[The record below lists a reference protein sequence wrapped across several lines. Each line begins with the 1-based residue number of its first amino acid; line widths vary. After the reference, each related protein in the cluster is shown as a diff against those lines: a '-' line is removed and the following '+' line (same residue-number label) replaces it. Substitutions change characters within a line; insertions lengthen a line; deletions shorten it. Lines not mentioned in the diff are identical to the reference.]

1 MRFTYFLLTF
11 LLASSL
17 YAQNQVN
24 FTLFG
29 HKAYPDSCLSSIWG
43 YTSPA
48 SKEYA
53 LVGLC
58 NGLSIVD
65 ISTPSLPQVA
75 FVSDVTS
82 IWREMKTY
90 SHYAYVVTE
99 GGSGLLIINLQDIDN
114 GNVTFNIYTFAG
126 SGGNI
131 TNAHTIFIDENG
143 VCYLFGASQNPFG
156 QGYIALDL
164 TQDPMNPTYLGSF
177 GDFYIHDAYVE
188 DNIMYA
194 GAILDGF
201 AAILDVSDKAN
212 PQVLSTVITP
222 HSFTHNAW
230 VNSNKTVMYTTDEVR
245 ASFVTAYDITDPTFP
260 KLISAVRPSADS
272 TSIPHNVH
280 VVNDNWIAVAHYNL
294 GIALIDA
301 HKPDNMVYTGFYDTF
316 PWNDSCCFVGVWG
329 VYPYFPSGKWIASDI
344 STGLWVVQPTY
355 KRAAYLEGIVRD
367 SLSGAPIANA
377 KVVINNPYFQDS
389 ARTYIDG
396 GFKTGILESG
406 QFSVSY
412 FADGYIT
419 KTETVNFISTFTT
432 SRDIKLQKNPL
443 VSEAENELNTIKIFP
458 NPAQSQLNIK
468 NMPAN
473 TKYYIYS
480 VDGKLL
486 RSGEESTI
494 NIEFLR
500 PGMYNLYLETPNGTQ
515 TTNFIKQ

>member
-1 MRFTYFLLTF
+1 MRLTYFLLT
-11 LLASSL
+11 LLLTSTL
-17 YAQNQVN
+17 FAQNQVN

-29 HKAYPDSCLSSIWG
+29 QKAYPDSCLSSIWG
-43 YTSPA
+43 YTSA
-48 SKEYA
+48 TKEYA

-58 NGLSIVD
+58 DGLSIVD
-65 ISTPSLPQVA
+65 ISTPALPQVA
-75 FVSDVTS
+75 FVGDVSS

-90 SHYAYVVTE
+90 SNYAYVVTE
-99 GGSGLLIINLQDIDN
+99 GGSGLLIVNLQDIDN
-114 GNVTFNIYTFAG
+114 GNVTFSIYSFAG
-126 SGGNI
+126 SGGMI
-131 TNAHTIFIDENG
+131 TNVHTIFIDENG

-188 DNIMYA
+188 NNIMYA
-194 GAILDGF
+194 GAILNGF
-201 AAILDVSDKAN
+201 AAILDVTDKAN
-212 PQVLSTVITP
+212 PIVLSTVITP

-230 VNSNKTVMYTTDEVR
+230 VNSDKSVMYTTDEVR

-280 VVNDNWIAVAHYNL
+280 VVNDNWLAVAHYNK

-329 VYPYFPSGKWIASDI
+329 VYPYFQSGKWIASDR
-344 STGLWVVQPTY
+344 STGLWVVQPTF
-355 KRAAYLEGIVRD
+355 KRAAYLEGFVRD
-367 SLSGAPIANA
+367 SLTGAPISNA
-377 KVVINNPYFQDS
+377 RVVINNPYFQDS

-406 QFSVSY
+406 PFSVSY
-412 FADGYIT
+412 IADGYIT
-419 KTETVNFISTFTT
+419 KTETLNFIPTFTIT
-432 SRDIKLQKNPL
+432 RNIKLLKNPV
-443 VSEAENELNTIKIFP
+443 VSESENELNSLIIYP
-458 NPAQSQLNIK
+458 NPAYSTLYIK

-473 TKYYIYS
+473 AKFYIYS

-486 RSGEESTI
+486 KVGDEPTI
-494 NIEFLR
+494 SIEFLK
-500 PGMYNLYLETPNGTQ
+500 PGMYNLRLETESGVRTTQ
-515 TTNFIKQ
+515 FIKQ